1 MKKIINNDPL
11 WNITLGINKGENV
24 AYKLK
29 QIINNNFK
37 VKFRYM
43 YKY

>member
-1 MKKIINNDPL
+1 MKKIINNGPL
-11 WNITLGINKGENV
+11 WKITLGINKGENF

-37 VKFRYM
+37 VRYM